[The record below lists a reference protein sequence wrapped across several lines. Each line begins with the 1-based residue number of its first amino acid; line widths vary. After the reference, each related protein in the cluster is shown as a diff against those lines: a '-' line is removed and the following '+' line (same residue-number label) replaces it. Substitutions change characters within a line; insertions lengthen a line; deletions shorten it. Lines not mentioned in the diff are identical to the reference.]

1 MSKEQEKQFESL
13 YQQYQPM
20 VQQMCLG
27 YVKGDADAAADLC
40 QEVFLNCW
48 RALAQFRAES
58 GYKTWV
64 YRITVNTCLQHIR
77 KEKRSKN
84 REAEFGADFNP
95 TQTSEQKPE
104 EHMNQKLYQAIG
116 QLKEV
121 DRLLIMMV
129 LEEQDYDDISE
140 ILGINPINLRVKIH
154 RVKKRLQKL
163 LSA

>member
-1 MSKEQEKQFESL
+1 MSKEQEKHFELL

-27 YVKGDADAAADLC
+27 YVKGDTDAAADLC

-48 RALAQFRAES
+48 RALAQFRAKS
-58 GYKTWV
+58 GYKTWI
-64 YRITVNTCLQHIR
+64 YRITVNTCLQYIR
-77 KEKRSKN
+77 KEKRTRS
-84 REAEFGADFNP
+84 REEEFGTAFS
-95 TQTSEQKPE
+95 QTEDVEEQSKE
-104 EHMNQKLYQAIG
+104 KLYQAIG

-129 LEEQDYDDISE
+129 LEEQDYDDIAQ
-140 ILGINPINLRVKIH
+140 ILGIYPVNLRVKIH